1 MNPKLKAFLAVPSFK
16 SWRKT
21 ALKSI
26 PLSLALAYMGLI
38 VLALFTNKLL
48 FFPPDNRQKLPSQV
62 TLHASDGNDITA
74 LYLPNPKAAYVV
86 LFSYGN
92 GECLEANEDFLHELL
107 LHGWAACGY
116 DYPGYGLRTGHP
128 SEAGCY
134 AAINAAYDYLTQQLH
149 IPPERIVLYGRSVGT
164 GPTVDLASRRP
175 IGGLMLEGAYLSI
188 YRVVTHFRI
197 LPWDVF
203 NNFAKISS
211 IHAPLLSIH
220 AQNDHTIPFWQGQ
233 ELYNTYPGPKQH
245 FWAPGADHNT
255 ILQVD
260 WDDYWKA
267 IDQFQRSLPIATP
280 LDQ

>member
-1 MNPKLKAFLAVPSFK
+1 MNPKLKAFLRLPTPAKFARTLCIYYVCLLVF
-16 SWRKT
+16 
-21 ALKSI
+21 A
-26 PLSLALAYMGLI
+26 AF
-38 VLALFTNKLL
+38 FTNNMLFHPPALRDKLI
-48 FFPPDNRQKLPSQV
+48 NQV

-116 DYPGYGLRTGHP
+116 DYPGYGLSTGHP